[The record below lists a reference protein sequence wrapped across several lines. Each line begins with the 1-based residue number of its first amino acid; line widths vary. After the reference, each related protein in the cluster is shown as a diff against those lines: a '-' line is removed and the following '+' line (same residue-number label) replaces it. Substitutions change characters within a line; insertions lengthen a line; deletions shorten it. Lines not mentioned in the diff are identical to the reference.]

1 MQLIKD
7 FTCSLANH
15 NVSWLTIYKVAM
27 LYLDD
32 SVFGHVCAAEVNKP
46 GSAAILAK

>member
-15 NVSWLTIYKVAM
+15 NVSWLTIYKAGA
-27 LYLDD
+27 LFLDR
-32 SVFGHVCAAEVNKP
+32 SVFRLVCAAEAKKP
-46 GSAAILAK
+46 GCVGI